1 MKKDKKE
8 KAEELEKKIEEL
20 TNDLIRTRADFENY
34 RKRVESEK
42 EQAKVVAKS
51 AIISKLLPII
61 DDIEL
66 AISYAP
72 EDLKDNPWVKGV
84 NKLSLKLETSLSNL
98 GVKAINAKN
107 DTIFDPKLH
116 DAISMDD
123 SSEGEEEIILEELSK
138 GYLYNDAVIRPSM
151 VKVGFRNKETKEEDK
166 AEDKAEAK
174 AETEV
179 ETKTDN
185 LEGAENNKEENN

>member
-51 AIISKLLPII
+51 VIISKLLPII

-72 EDLKDNPWVKGV
+72 ENLKDNPWVKGV

-98 GVKAINAKN
+98 GVKTIDAKSN
-107 DTIFDPKLH
+107 TTFDPKLH

-123 SSEGEEEIILEELSK
+123 SSEGEEEIILEELRK

-151 VKVGFRNKETKEEDK
+151 VKVGFRNKEIEAKEEDELKSGTK
-166 AEDKAEAK
+166 AES
-174 AETEV
+174 EV
-179 ETKTDN
+179 KTDN
-185 LEGAENNKEENN
+185 LEGAENNKKENN

>member
-8 KAEELEKKIEEL
+8 KTEELEKKIEEL

-72 EDLKDNPWVKGV
+72 ENLKDNPWVKGV

-98 GVKAINAKN
+98 GVKTIDAKSN
-107 DTIFDPKLH
+107 TTFDPKLH

-123 SSEGEEEIILEELSK
+123 SSEGEEEIILEELRK

-151 VKVGFRNKETKEEDK
+151 VKVGFRNKETEAKEEDK
-166 AEDKAEAK
+166 LKSG
-174 AETEV
+174 
-179 ETKTDN
+179 TKTESEVKIDN
-185 LEGAENNKEENN
+185 LEGAENNKKENN

>member
-98 GVKAINAKN
+98 GVKTIDAKN
-107 DTIFDPKLH
+107 NTTFDPKLH

-123 SSEGEEEIILEELSK
+123 SSEGEEEIILEELRK

-151 VKVGFRNKETKEEDK
+151 VKVGFRNKETEAKGEDK
-166 AEDKAEAK
+166 LKSG
-174 AETEV
+174 
-179 ETKTDN
+179 TKTESEVKIDN
-185 LEGAENNKEENN
+185 LEGAENNKKENN

>member
-8 KAEELEKKIEEL
+8 KAEELEKKIKEL

-72 EDLKDNPWVKGV
+72 ENLKDNPWVKGV
-84 NKLSLKLETSLSNL
+84 NKLSVKLETSLSNL
-98 GVKAINAKN
+98 GIKAIDAKN
-107 DTIFDPKLH
+107 ETIFDPKLH

-123 SSEGEEEIILEELSK
+123 SSEGEEEIILEELRK

-151 VKVGFRNKETKEEDK
+151 VKVGFRNKETEAKEEDK
-166 AEDKAEAK
+166 LKSG
-174 AETEV
+174 
-179 ETKTDN
+179 TKTESEVKIDN
-185 LEGAENNKEENN
+185 LEGAENNKKEK

>member
-72 EDLKDNPWVKGV
+72 ENLKDNPWVKGV

-98 GVKAINAKN
+98 GVKTIDAKN
-107 DTIFDPKLH
+107 NTTFDPKLH

-123 SSEGEEEIILEELSK
+123 SSEGEEEIILEELRK

-151 VKVGFRNKETKEEDK
+151 VKVGFRNKETEAKEEDK
-166 AEDKAEAK
+166 LKSG
-174 AETEV
+174 
-179 ETKTDN
+179 TKTESEVKIDN
-185 LEGAENNKEENN
+185 LEGAENNKKENN

>member
-66 AISYAP
+66 FHMPQRI
-72 EDLKDNPWVKGV
+72 
-84 NKLSLKLETSLSNL
+84 
-98 GVKAINAKN
+98 
-107 DTIFDPKLH
+107 
-116 DAISMDD
+116 
-123 SSEGEEEIILEELSK
+123 
-138 GYLYNDAVIRPSM
+138 
-151 VKVGFRNKETKEEDK
+151 
-166 AEDKAEAK
+166 
-174 AETEV
+174 
-179 ETKTDN
+179 
-185 LEGAENNKEENN
+185 

>member
-72 EDLKDNPWVKGV
+72 ENLKDNPWVKGV

-98 GVKAINAKN
+98 GVKTIDAKSN
-107 DTIFDPKLH
+107 TTFDPKLH

-123 SSEGEEEIILEELSK
+123 SSEGEEEIILEELRK

-151 VKVGFRNKETKEEDK
+151 VKVGFRNKETKEENK
-166 AEDKAEAK
+166 PKSEIKTESEAE
-174 AETEV
+174 V
-179 ETKTDN
+179 KTDN
-185 LEGAENNKEENN
+185 LEGTENNKEENN

>member
-42 EQAKVVAKS
+42 EQVKVVAKS

-72 EDLKDNPWVKGV
+72 ENLKDNPWVKGV

-98 GVKAINAKN
+98 GVKAIDAKN
-107 DTIFDPKLH
+107 NTTFDPKLH

-123 SSEGEEEIILEELSK
+123 SSEGEEEIILEELRK

-151 VKVGFRNKETKEEDK
+151 VKVGFRNKETEAKEEDK
-166 AEDKAEAK
+166 LKSG
-174 AETEV
+174 
-179 ETKTDN
+179 TKTESEVKIDN
-185 LEGAENNKEENN
+185 LEGAENNKKENN

>member
-34 RKRVESEK
+34 RKRV
-42 EQAKVVAKS
+42 KS

-72 EDLKDNPWVKGV
+72 ENLKDNPWVKGV

-98 GVKAINAKN
+98 GVKAIDAKN
-107 DTIFDPKLH
+107 NTTFDPKLH

-123 SSEGEEEIILEELSK
+123 SSEGEEEIILEELRK

-151 VKVGFRNKETKEEDK
+151 VKVGFRNKETEAKEEDK
-166 AEDKAEAK
+166 LKSG
-174 AETEV
+174 
-179 ETKTDN
+179 TKTESEVKIDN
-185 LEGAENNKEENN
+185 LEGAENNKKENN

>member
-72 EDLKDNPWVKGV
+72 ESLKDNPWVKGV

-98 GVKAINAKN
+98 GVKAIDAKN
-107 DTIFDPKLH
+107 NTTFDPKLH
-116 DAISMDD
+116 DAISMDN
-123 SSEGEEEIILEELSK
+123 SSEGEEEIILEELRK

-151 VKVGFRNKETKEEDK
+151 VKVGFRNKEIEAKEEDELKSGTK
-166 AEDKAEAK
+166 AES
-174 AETEV
+174 EV
-179 ETKTDN
+179 KTDN
-185 LEGAENNKEENN
+185 LEGAENNKKENN

>member
-123 SSEGEEEIILEELSK
+123 SSEGEEEIILEELRK

-166 AEDKAEAK
+166 EEDKAEAK

>member
-72 EDLKDNPWVKGV
+72 ENLKDNPWVKGV

-98 GVKAINAKN
+98 GVKTIDAKN
-107 DTIFDPKLH
+107 NTTFDPKLH

-123 SSEGEEEIILEELSK
+123 SSEGEEEIILEELRK
-138 GYLYNDAVIRPSM
+138 GYL
-151 VKVGFRNKETKEEDK
+151 
-166 AEDKAEAK
+166 
-174 AETEV
+174 
-179 ETKTDN
+179 
-185 LEGAENNKEENN
+185 

>member
-72 EDLKDNPWVKGV
+72 ENLKDNPWVKGV

-98 GVKAINAKN
+98 GVKAIDAKN
-107 DTIFDPKLH
+107 NTTFDPKLH

-123 SSEGEEEIILEELSK
+123 SSEGEEEIILEELRK

-151 VKVGFRNKETKEEDK
+151 VKVGFRNKETEAKEEDK
-166 AEDKAEAK
+166 LKSG
-174 AETEV
+174 
-179 ETKTDN
+179 TKTESEVKIDN
-185 LEGAENNKEENN
+185 LEGAENNKKENN

>member
-72 EDLKDNPWVKGV
+72 ENLKDNPWVKGV

-98 GVKAINAKN
+98 GIKVIDTKN

-123 SSEGEEEIILEELSK
+123 SSEGEEEIILEELRK

-151 VKVGFRNKETKEEDK
+151 VKVGFRNKETEAKEEDK
-166 AEDKAEAK
+166 LKSG
-174 AETEV
+174 
-179 ETKTDN
+179 TKTESEVKIDN
-185 LEGAENNKEENN
+185 LEGAENNKKENN

>member
-72 EDLKDNPWVKGV
+72 ENLKDNPWVKGV

-98 GVKAINAKN
+98 GVKAIDAKN
-107 DTIFDPKLH
+107 NTTFDPKLH

-123 SSEGEEEIILEELSK
+123 SSEGEEEIILEELRK

-151 VKVGFRNKETKEEDK
+151 VKVGFRNKEIEAKEEDELKSGTK
-166 AEDKAEAK
+166 AES
-174 AETEV
+174 EV
-179 ETKTDN
+179 KTDN
-185 LEGAENNKEENN
+185 LEGAENNKKENN

>member
-72 EDLKDNPWVKGV
+72 ENLKDNPWVKGV

-98 GVKAINAKN
+98 GVKTIDAKSN
-107 DTIFDPKLH
+107 TTFDPKLH
-116 DAISMDD
+116 DAILMDD
-123 SSEGEEEIILEELSK
+123 SSEGEEEIILEELRK

-151 VKVGFRNKETKEEDK
+151 VKVGFRNKETEAKEEDK
-166 AEDKAEAK
+166 LKSG
-174 AETEV
+174 
-179 ETKTDN
+179 TKTESEVKIDN
-185 LEGAENNKEENN
+185 LEGAENNKKENN

>member
-72 EDLKDNPWVKGV
+72 ENLKDNPWVKGV

-98 GVKAINAKN
+98 GVKTIDAKSN
-107 DTIFDPKLH
+107 TTFDPKLH

-123 SSEGEEEIILEELSK
+123 SSEGEEEIILEELRK

-151 VKVGFRNKETKEEDK
+151 VKVGFRNKEIKEENK
-166 AEDKAEAK
+166 SKPEIKTESEAE
-174 AETEV
+174 V
-179 ETKTDN
+179 KTDN
-185 LEGAENNKEENN
+185 LEGTENNKEENN

>member
-72 EDLKDNPWVKGV
+72 ENLKDNPWVKGV

-98 GVKAINAKN
+98 GVKTIDAKSN
-107 DTIFDPKLH
+107 TTFDPKLH

-123 SSEGEEEIILEELSK
+123 SSEGEEEIILEELRK

-151 VKVGFRNKETKEEDK
+151 VKVGFRNKE
-166 AEDKAEAK
+166 AK

-179 ETKTDN
+179 ETKPDN

>member
-72 EDLKDNPWVKGV
+72 ENLKDNPWVKGV

-98 GVKAINAKN
+98 GVKAIDAKN
-107 DTIFDPKLH
+107 NTTFDPKLH

-123 SSEGEEEIILEELSK
+123 SSEGEEEIILEELRK
-138 GYLYNDAVIRPSM
+138 GYLYNDVVIRPSM
-151 VKVGFRNKETKEEDK
+151 VKVGFRNKEIEAKEEDELKSGTK
-166 AEDKAEAK
+166 AES
-174 AETEV
+174 EV
-179 ETKTDN
+179 KTDN
-185 LEGAENNKEENN
+185 LEGAENNKKENN

>member
-72 EDLKDNPWVKGV
+72 ENLKDNPWVKGV
-84 NKLSLKLETSLSNL
+84 NKLSVKLETSLSNL
-98 GVKAINAKN
+98 GVKAIDAKN
-107 DTIFDPKLH
+107 NTTFDPKLH

-123 SSEGEEEIILEELSK
+123 SSEGEEEIILEELRK

-151 VKVGFRNKETKEEDK
+151 VKVGFRNKETEAKEEDK
-166 AEDKAEAK
+166 LKSG
-174 AETEV
+174 
-179 ETKTDN
+179 TKTESEVKIDN
-185 LEGAENNKEENN
+185 LEGAENNKKENN

>member
-98 GVKAINAKN
+98 GVKAIDAKN
-107 DTIFDPKLH
+107 NTTFDPKLH

-123 SSEGEEEIILEELSK
+123 SSEGEEEIILEELRK

-151 VKVGFRNKETKEEDK
+151 VKVGFRNKETEAKEEDK
-166 AEDKAEAK
+166 LKSG
-174 AETEV
+174 
-179 ETKTDN
+179 TKTESEVKIDN
-185 LEGAENNKEENN
+185 LEGAENNKKENN

>member
-72 EDLKDNPWVKGV
+72 ENLKDNPWVKGV

-98 GVKAINAKN
+98 GVKAIDAKN
-107 DTIFDPKLH
+107 NTTFDPKLH

-123 SSEGEEEIILEELSK
+123 SSEGEEEIILEELRK

-151 VKVGFRNKETKEEDK
+151 VKVGFRNKEIGAKEEDELKSGTK
-166 AEDKAEAK
+166 AES
-174 AETEV
+174 EV
-179 ETKTDN
+179 KTDN
-185 LEGAENNKEENN
+185 LEGAENNKK

>member
-72 EDLKDNPWVKGV
+72 ENLKDNPWVKGV

-98 GVKAINAKN
+98 GVKTIDAKSN
-107 DTIFDPKLH
+107 TTFDPKLH

-123 SSEGEEEIILEELSK
+123 SSEGEEEIILEELRK

-151 VKVGFRNKETKEEDK
+151 VKVGFRNKGTEAKEEDK
-166 AEDKAEAK
+166 LKSGTK
-174 AETEV
+174 TESEV
-179 ETKTDN
+179 KTDN
-185 LEGAENNKEENN
+185 LEGAENNKKENN

>member
-61 DDIEL
+61 DGIEL

-72 EDLKDNPWVKGV
+72 ENLKDNPWVKGV

-98 GVKAINAKN
+98 GVKTIDAKSN
-107 DTIFDPKLH
+107 TTFDPKLH

-123 SSEGEEEIILEELSK
+123 SSEGEEEIILEELRK

-151 VKVGFRNKETKEEDK
+151 VKVGFRNKETEAKEEDK
-166 AEDKAEAK
+166 LKSGTK
-174 AETEV
+174 TESEV
-179 ETKTDN
+179 KTDN
-185 LEGAENNKEENN
+185 LEGAENNKKENN

>member
-72 EDLKDNPWVKGV
+72 ENLKDNPWVKGV

-98 GVKAINAKN
+98 GVKAIDAKN
-107 DTIFDPKLH
+107 NTTFDPKLH

-123 SSEGEEEIILEELSK
+123 SSEGEEEIILEELRK

-151 VKVGFRNKETKEEDK
+151 VKVGFRNKEIEAKEEDELK
-166 AEDKAEAK
+166 SGAK

-179 ETKTDN
+179 ETKTDS

>member
-98 GVKAINAKN
+98 GIKAIDAKN
-107 DTIFDPKLH
+107 ETIFDPKLH

-123 SSEGEEEIILEELSK
+123 SSEGEEEIILEELRK
-138 GYLYNDAVIRPSM
+138 GYLYNDVVIRPSM
-151 VKVGFRNKETKEEDK
+151 VKVGFRNKE
-166 AEDKAEAK
+166 A
-174 AETEV
+174 
-179 ETKTDN
+179 
-185 LEGAENNKEENN
+185 KEENKSKPEIKTESEAEVKTNNLGYAENDKEKNN

>member
-72 EDLKDNPWVKGV
+72 ENLKDNPWVKGV

-98 GVKAINAKN
+98 GVKAIDAKN
-107 DTIFDPKLH
+107 NTTFDPKLH

-123 SSEGEEEIILEELSK
+123 SSEGEEEIILEELRK

-151 VKVGFRNKETKEEDK
+151 VKVGFRNKEIEAKEEDELKSGTK
-166 AEDKAEAK
+166 AES
-174 AETEV
+174 EV
-179 ETKTDN
+179 KTDN
-185 LEGAENNKEENN
+185 LEDTENNKEENN

>member
-72 EDLKDNPWVKGV
+72 ENLKDNPWVKGV
-84 NKLSLKLETSLSNL
+84 NKLSLKLETSLFNL
-98 GVKAINAKN
+98 GVKTIDAKSN
-107 DTIFDPKLH
+107 TTFDPKLH

-123 SSEGEEEIILEELSK
+123 SSEGEEEIILEELRK

-151 VKVGFRNKETKEEDK
+151 VKVGFRNKETEAKEEDK
-166 AEDKAEAK
+166 LKSG
-174 AETEV
+174 
-179 ETKTDN
+179 TKTESEVKIDN
-185 LEGAENNKEENN
+185 LEGAENNKKENN

>member
-72 EDLKDNPWVKGV
+72 ENLKDNPWVKGV

-98 GVKAINAKN
+98 GVKTIDAKSN
-107 DTIFDPKLH
+107 TTFDPKLH
-116 DAISMDD
+116 DAILMDD
-123 SSEGEEEIILEELSK
+123 SSEGEEEIILEELRK
-138 GYLYNDAVIRPSM
+138 GYLYNDAVTSINDIKNKLQLEFQVDSLLEQ
-151 VKVGFRNKETKEEDK
+151 KVIEDIENTIHYFKEHHVLKEINE
-166 AEDKAEAK
+166 
-174 AETEV
+174 
-179 ETKTDN
+179 
-185 LEGAENNKEENN
+185 

>member
-34 RKRVESEK
+34 HKRVESEK

-72 EDLKDNPWVKGV
+72 ENLKDNPWVKGV

-98 GVKAINAKN
+98 GVKTIDAKSN
-107 DTIFDPKLH
+107 TTFDPKLH

-123 SSEGEEEIILEELSK
+123 SSEGEEEIILEELRK

-151 VKVGFRNKETKEEDK
+151 VKVGFRNKETEAKEEDK
-166 AEDKAEAK
+166 LKSG
-174 AETEV
+174 
-179 ETKTDN
+179 TKTESEVKIDN
-185 LEGAENNKEENN
+185 LEGAENNKKENN

>member
-72 EDLKDNPWVKGV
+72 ENLKDNPWVKGV

-98 GVKAINAKN
+98 GVKTIDAKSN
-107 DTIFDPKLH
+107 TIFDPKLH

-123 SSEGEEEIILEELSK
+123 SSEGEEEIILEELRK

-151 VKVGFRNKETKEEDK
+151 VKVGFRNKETEAKEEDK
-166 AEDKAEAK
+166 LKSG
-174 AETEV
+174 
-179 ETKTDN
+179 TKTESEVKIDN
-185 LEGAENNKEENN
+185 LEGAENNKKENN

>member
-98 GVKAINAKN
+98 GVKTIDAKN
-107 DTIFDPKLH
+107 NTTFDPKLH

-123 SSEGEEEIILEELSK
+123 SSEGEEEIILEELRK

-151 VKVGFRNKETKEEDK
+151 VKVGFRNKETKEENK
-166 AEDKAEAK
+166 PKSEIKTESEAE
-174 AETEV
+174 V
-179 ETKTDN
+179 KTDN
-185 LEGAENNKEENN
+185 LEGTENNKEENN

>member
-72 EDLKDNPWVKGV
+72 ENLKDNPWVKGV

-98 GVKAINAKN
+98 GVKAIDAKN
-107 DTIFDPKLH
+107 NTTFDPKLH

-123 SSEGEEEIILEELSK
+123 SSEGEEEIILEELRK

-151 VKVGFRNKETKEEDK
+151 VKVGFRNKETKEE
-166 AEDKAEAK
+166 AK

-179 ETKTDN
+179 ETKPDN

>member
-123 SSEGEEEIILEELSK
+123 SSEGEEEIILEELRK

-151 VKVGFRNKETKEEDK
+151 VKVGFRNKEAKKENKSKPEIK
-166 AEDKAEAK
+166 TESEAE
-174 AETEV
+174 V
-179 ETKTDN
+179 KTDN

>member
-72 EDLKDNPWVKGV
+72 ENLKDNPWVKGV

-98 GVKAINAKN
+98 GVKTIDAKSN
-107 DTIFDPKLH
+107 TTFDPKLH

-123 SSEGEEEIILEELSK
+123 SSEGEEEIILEELRK

-151 VKVGFRNKETKEEDK
+151 VKVGFRNKEAEAKEEDK
-166 AEDKAEAK
+166 LKSGTK
-174 AETEV
+174 TESEV
-179 ETKTDN
+179 KTDN
-185 LEGAENNKEENN
+185 LEGAENNKKENN

>member
-72 EDLKDNPWVKGV
+72 ENLKDNPWVKGV

-98 GVKAINAKN
+98 GVKAIDAKSN
-107 DTIFDPKLH
+107 TTFDPKLH

-123 SSEGEEEIILEELSK
+123 SSEGDEEIILEELRK

-151 VKVGFRNKETKEEDK
+151 VEVGFRNKETEAKEEDK
-166 AEDKAEAK
+166 LKSGTK
-174 AETEV
+174 TESEV
-179 ETKTDN
+179 KTDN
-185 LEGAENNKEENN
+185 LEGAENNKKENN

>member
-72 EDLKDNPWVKGV
+72 ENLKDNPWVKGV

-98 GVKAINAKN
+98 GVKAIDAKN
-107 DTIFDPKLH
+107 NTTFDPKLH

-123 SSEGEEEIILEELSK
+123 SSEGEEEIILEELRK

-151 VKVGFRNKETKEEDK
+151 VKVGFRNKETEAKEEDK
-166 AEDKAEAK
+166 LKSGTK
-174 AETEV
+174 TESEV
-179 ETKTDN
+179 KTDN
-185 LEGAENNKEENN
+185 LEGAENNKKENN

>member
-72 EDLKDNPWVKGV
+72 ENLKDNPWVKGV

-98 GVKAINAKN
+98 GVKAIDAKSN
-107 DTIFDPKLH
+107 TTFDPKLH

-123 SSEGEEEIILEELSK
+123 SSEGEEEIILEELRK

-151 VKVGFRNKETKEEDK
+151 VKVGFRNKETEAKEEDK
-166 AEDKAEAK
+166 LKSGTK
-174 AETEV
+174 TESEV
-179 ETKTDN
+179 KTDN
-185 LEGAENNKEENN
+185 LEGAENNKKENN

>member
-8 KAEELEKKIEEL
+8 KTEELEKKIEEL

-72 EDLKDNPWVKGV
+72 ENLKDNPWVKGV

-98 GVKAINAKN
+98 GIKAIDTKN

-123 SSEGEEEIILEELSK
+123 SSEGEEEIILEELRK

-151 VKVGFRNKETKEEDK
+151 VKVGFRNKETKEKNKPKSEIK
-166 AEDKAEAK
+166 TESEAE
-174 AETEV
+174 V
-179 ETKTDN
+179 KTDN
-185 LEGAENNKEENN
+185 LEGTENNKEENN